1 MKARVAWLAWLCI
14 VACLAAVLSAGSG
27 LQAQPA
33 GRPASFSVHV
43 EPSLARPGETVTV
56 WIDVTLA
63 DDWHIYATTT
73 PSGGPIPT
81 DIRLEATGD
90 LRPVGRPIQ
99 PPPIRAHDPNFDM
112 TVEYYGEAV
121 RFGVQAELNVDL
133 APGDIRVKG
142 GITYMLCNA
151 VSCLPPSTHTFDIPL
166 QIGSGPPRSQH
177 ITTPPASVPPVQMSQ
192 AEPLDGQGSIVDVER
207 AFSQGLSAFLYLS
220 FTMGLLALL
229 TPCIFPMVPITVSF
243 FTKQESQSRRDS
255 VIKSLVYCLGIMFT
269 FTGLGLLLAAT
280 LGASGASRFAA
291 NPWVNMA
298 IAGIFVAFALSL
310 FGLFE
315 IQLPSGLMTR
325 LSQKQGSGYGAIL
338 LMGFTFSLTSFTCT
352 APFVGTLLV
361 LTSLGTWMWPILGM
375 LAFSAAFALPF
386 FFLSLFPQGLSSL
399 PRSGGWLN
407 AVKVVMGFLELAA
420 ALKFLSNVD
429 LVWGWGVLPR
439 EAFLAV
445 WVAIFVLCGIYLLG
459 KIRLPHDT
467 PVESVG
473 AIRLLFSLASLA
485 FGIYLF
491 TGLYGASLG
500 ELDAFFP
507 PYGSQGTVSAIRS
520 GGESLEWGDDYDAA
534 LQEAQAAGKPVFIDF
549 AGYACTNCRW
559 MEANIFPD
567 PAVRGLL
574 ERYVRVQLYT
584 DGQGEVYRRNQAF
597 QETRFG
603 TVALPFYA
611 IMSPADVEISR
622 FPGLTRDKQRF
633 LRFLQQGFAG
643 GAQDVS
649 N

>member
-1 MKARVAWLAWLCI
+1 MKTRVAWLTWLCI
-14 VACLAAVLSAGSG
+14 VACLAAVLSADSG

-33 GRPASFSVHV
+33 GRPASFSVHA
-43 EPSLARPGETVTV
+43 EPSPARPGETVTL

-63 DDWHIYATTT
+63 EDWHIYATTT
-73 PSGGPIPT
+73 PPGGPIPT
-81 DIRLEATGD
+81 DIHLEASGD

-112 TVEYYGEAV
+112 AVEYYGGAV
-121 RFGVQAELNVDL
+121 RFGAQAELNADL
-133 APGDIRVKG
+133 APGETLITG
-142 GITYMLCNA
+142 SITYMLCNA
-151 VSCLPPSTHTFDIPL
+151 ISCLPPSTHTFDIPL
-166 QIGSGPPRSQH
+166 QIGSGPPRPQH
-177 ITTPPASVPPVQMSQ
+177 ITDRSASTLPAQVSPT
-192 AEPLDGQGSIVDVER
+192 EPLDGQGSIVDVER

-229 TPCIFPMVPITVSF
+229 TPCVFPMVPITVSF
-243 FTKQESQSRRDS
+243 FTKQKAQNRRDS
-255 VIKSLVYCLGIMFT
+255 VVKSLVYCLGIVVT
-269 FTGLGLLLAAT
+269 FTGLGLLLAVT

-291 NPWVNMA
+291 NPWVNLT
-298 IAGIFVAFALSL
+298 ITGIFVAFALSL

-325 LSQKQGSGYGAIL
+325 LSQRQGNGYGAIL

-361 LTSLGTWMWPILGM
+361 LTSQGTWMWPILGM

-407 AVKVVMGFLELAA
+407 AVKVVMGFLVLAA
-420 ALKFLSNVD
+420 ALIFLSHVD

-439 EAFLAV
+439 EVFLAI
-445 WVAIFVLCGIYLLG
+445 WVAVFMLCGIYLLG

-473 AIRLLFSLASLA
+473 AIRLLFSLAIFA

-491 TGLYGASLG
+491 TGLFGASLG

-520 GGESLEWGDDYDAA
+520 GGEDLEWGDDYDAA
-534 LQEAQAAGKPVFIDF
+534 LQEAQTTGKPVFIDF
-549 AGYACTNCRW
+549 TGYACTNCRW

-574 ERYVRVQLYT
+574 KRYVRVQLYT
-584 DGQGEVYRRNQAF
+584 DGQGEGYRRNQAF

-611 IMSPADVEISR
+611 IVSPAGVEIAQ

-633 LRFLQQGFAG
+633 LRFLQKGFG
-643 GAQDVS
+643 GDSHGVS